1 MKIKIYIVTYNHKE
15 SLHNNLSSLFSA
27 DFKDHTVE
35 VYVINNHSNFSM
47 DQSFADKVHILN
59 NSTRPD
65 FSNGHLSRNWNQALM
80 NGFKDLSNPDCDIVV
95 CCQDDTIWFHNSI
108 EKLTEIHKTYS
119 FYTCTAGDGFC
130 SYTPESV
137 KEIGMWD
144 ERFCSLT
151 FQEADYFLR
160 AYLYN
165 KDKSSINDQSVHGRS
180 LNGTFEI
187 VDRKNIRDTSSNNY
201 VWNYS
206 LNLFKSKWPN
216 YSSEKWQDG
225 DMKSLPTMS
234 AITNFVLYPYFEK
247 HINLDG
253 KNYFPLVFNK

>member
-1 MKIKIYIVTYNHKE
+1 MKIKIYIVSYNHRE
-15 SLHNNLSSLFSA
+15 SLDNNLKSLFSSN
-27 DFKDHTVE
+27 FKDHIVE

-47 DQSFADKVHILN
+47 DESFINKVRILH

-95 CCQDDTIWFHNSI
+95 CCQDDTVWFADSI
-108 EKLTEIHKTYS
+108 EKLIEIHKTYS
-119 FYTCTAGDGFC
+119 FYTCTPGDGFC

-137 KEIGMWD
+137 KAIGMWD
-144 ERFCSLT
+144 ERFCAIT

-165 KDKSSINDQSVHGRS
+165 KDKSSINDQSVHGRL

-187 VDRKNIRDTSSNNY
+187 VGRKNIRDQSSNSY

-216 YSSEKWQDG
+216 YTAEKWNNN
-225 DMKSLPTMS
+225 MRSLPTVS

-253 KNYFPLVFNK
+253 KNYFPLTFNAR